1 MKLNI
6 GKPFS
11 ILYNAFP
18 TISRITN
25 RKVKVN
31 SMNEAISILGLLS
44 LAIIKINVVIPGTKK
59 QILLRRID
67 DLE

>member
-18 TISRITN
+18 AIIIIKN
-25 RKVKVN
+25 RKAKVS
-31 SMNEAISILGLLS
+31 SMNEEISILGLLS
-44 LAIIKINVVIPGTKK
+44 LAIIKINVEIPGTKK